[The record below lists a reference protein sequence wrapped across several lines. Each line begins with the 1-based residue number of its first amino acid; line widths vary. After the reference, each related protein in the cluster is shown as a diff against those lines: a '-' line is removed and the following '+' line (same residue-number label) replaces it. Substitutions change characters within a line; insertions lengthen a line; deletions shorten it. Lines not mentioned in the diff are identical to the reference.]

1 MFFYCVLLWPVVCDI
16 GGKKGGDACEQERA
30 RIFQDRAHCSSQ
42 EGQRR
47 GQAVKM
53 AQKLPKY
60 IFKEGHAMKRFC
72 RMTRVDAYILSS
84 SQLLIFFLNK

>member
-47 GQAVKM
+47 GHAVKM
-53 AQKLPKY
+53 AQKNGQN
-60 IFKEGHAMKRFC
+60 ICFKEGHSMKRFF
-72 RMTRVDAYILSS
+72 RITRVDAHILSS
-84 SQLLIFFLNK
+84 NMTSF